1 MPSHFA
7 IYGGVLEEYLISGHS
22 RTSARRCEI
31 HFVYCIVFVNISMVS
46 SSFFTHP
53 HVMHKNTMH
62 IYTCV
67 TYIHYTIYKNALRLC
82 QKYGCPN
89 NFKMIKYK
97 TRYDYGNEINSESLS
112 YFINEI
118 RLKFSALPSNILLFK
133 GLIYQGLMF
142 DLSSFANRNAVED
155 RNPFVY

>member
-1 MPSHFA
+1 
-7 IYGGVLEEYLISGHS
+7 
-22 RTSARRCEI
+22 
-31 HFVYCIVFVNISMVS
+31 
-46 SSFFTHP
+46 
-53 HVMHKNTMH
+53 
-62 IYTCV
+62 
-67 TYIHYTIYKNALRLC
+67 
-82 QKYGCPN
+82 
-89 NFKMIKYK
+89 MIKYK